1 MSASLPRSFAL
12 NEPLYSLPDNARSQ
26 LISVR
31 PLSGS
36 SFNAQSVV
44 EFDIPQQGFIDPKSI
59 SIRYRVTGT
68 AAASPGNAIMIGTPL
83 YTPFSRLSVLHAG
96 QQIDSVSN
104 FNQVAHVLVQ
114 GQYSVAGKYGLQS
127 QLGYTVP
134 LDVSGVST
142 GNLEYMD
149 GRLDVS
155 GGNYS
160 YTVSGPILGCMLTNL
175 DKQIP
180 AFAMGQLR
188 VQFQIDSLS
197 NMYMVADASAA
208 LNIPAAALPTAFA
221 IDRFELCYTLTD
233 LGQKVEA
240 DVIAASGGMFKLK
253 SHGFSNN
260 GLPVPSGTSGS
271 QTYSFN
277 NRYASIRSAF
287 LCPNRADGL
296 GSKWAEIVDITNSK
310 TAGGGGD
317 YSLQIGAYSYPQLPL
332 STLNKSGV
340 LQETRRSFNNI
351 YDSNNAMSINT
362 VEFNKDIND
371 VSNTTLRWQAPGKFI
386 VGVNLNKGSAS
397 DYSVMAGTSSY
408 GSPINAIVNMNV
420 ATTIAA
426 TLNLILNYDCILNI
440 DPVNRQLVV
449 KT

>member
-1 MSASLPRSFAL
+1 MTASLPRSFAL
-12 NEPLYSLPDNARSQ
+12 NEPLYSLPDNALSQ

-36 SFNAQSVV
+36 SFQQQSVV
-44 EFDIPQQGFIDPKSI
+44 EFDIPQRGFIDPKSI

-68 AAASPGNAIMIGTPL
+68 AAASPGNAVMIGTPL
-83 YTPFSRLSVLHAG
+83 FTPFSRLSVLHAG

-104 FNQVAHVLVQ
+104 YNQVAHVLVQ

-127 QLGYTVP
+127 EFAYTIP
-134 LDVSGVST
+134 ETAGVST
-142 GNLEYMD
+142 GNLEYTD

-155 GGNYS
+155 GGAYS
-160 YTVSGPILGCMLTNL
+160 YTAAGPLLGCMLTNL

-197 NMYMVADASAA
+197 NMYMVNAA
-208 LNIPAAALPTAFA
+208 VVGPPAIPAAALPTAFA
-221 IDRFELCYTLTD
+221 IDRFELCYTMTD
-233 LGQKVEA
+233 LGSKVEA
-240 DVIAASGGMFKLK
+240 DVIASAGGMFKLK

-260 GLPVPSGTSGS
+260 GLPVPAGTSGS
-271 QTYSFN
+271 QTFSFN

-287 LCPNRADGL
+287 LCPNRADGS
-296 GSKWAEIVDITNSK
+296 GNKWAEIVDITNSK

-317 YSLQIGAYSYPQLPL
+317 YSLQLGAYSYPQLPL
-332 STLNKSGV
+332 STLCETGI
-340 LQETRRSFNNI
+340 LQETRRAFGNI
-351 YDSNNAMSINT
+351 YDSNNAMAINT
-362 VEFNKDIND
+362 VEFSKDIND
-371 VSNTTLRWQAPGKFI
+371 AVGTLFYWAPGKHI

-408 GSPINAIVNMNV
+408 GSPINAVVNMNV
-420 ATTIAA
+420 ATTVAA
-426 TLNLILNYDCILNI
+426 TLNLILNFDCILNI